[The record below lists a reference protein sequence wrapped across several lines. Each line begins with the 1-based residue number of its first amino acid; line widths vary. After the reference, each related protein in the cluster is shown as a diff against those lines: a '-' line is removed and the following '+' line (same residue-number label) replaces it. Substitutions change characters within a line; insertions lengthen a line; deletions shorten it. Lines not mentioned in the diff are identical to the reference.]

1 MNFRKLFNML
11 VLSMSFVACHAQ
23 ERLSS
28 PDGNL
33 TLNFSLDAQGTPI
46 YELSYKGKT
55 VIRPSKLG
63 LELKRED
70 AHKQTDFEW
79 TGRKDTTA
87 LDAFQFIKDVPVEW
101 DETRLPLDFITP
113 GKTYAATVYADAK
126 DASWDKNPQ
135 AYTISKKVV
144 TNKTKLNLRAASGGG
159 FAISLRPL
167 SK

>member
-11 VLSMSFVACHAQ
+11 VLSMGIVVCHAQ

-46 YELSYKGKT
+46 YELTYKGKT

-79 TGRKDTTA
+79 TGQKDTTA
-87 LDAFQFIKDVPVEW
+87 LDAQTNLYSGFRLEKAETSSFDVTWQPVWGE
-101 DETRLPLDFITP
+101 E
-113 GKTYAATVYADAK
+113 K
-126 DASWDKNPQ
+126 
-135 AYTISKKVV
+135 
-144 TNKTKLNLRAASGGG
+144 
-159 FAISLRPL
+159 
-167 SK
+167 